1 MNTTLGAVVRAL
13 ALGAGLVLAGC
24 AGQPTSPAGPPGPAP
39 RDEAPPRAVA
49 PPDLETADLSAQI
62 RDDAPLRY
70 VVKPGD
76 TLWDIAGYY
85 LRDPWY
91 WPQLWNDNPDIDNP
105 HRIRPGDVLVLSRAG
120 DGQPRLDRGG
130 RERLS
135 PR

>member
-1 MNTTLGAVVRAL
+1 M
-13 ALGAGLVLAGC
+13 
-24 AGQPTSPAGPPGPAP
+24 
-39 RDEAPPRAVA
+39 
-49 PPDLETADLSAQI
+49 
-62 RDDAPLRY
+62 
-70 VVKPGD
+70 VKPGD

-135 PR
+135 PRIREAPVDERSTIPGRRPRVSDLAPAGRRAGSPRHPISCPSATSI